1 MEYIVQI
8 TELLSHRITKEADS
22 AEEAKQKIQDSY
34 YNDDIEL
41 TADDYVD
48 GSVQF
53 EVVWGEQVV
62 RKQSR
67 TTNNS

>member
-1 MEYIVQI
+1 MKYIVQVSE
-8 TELLSHRITKEADS
+8 TLVKRVEVEADNY
-22 AEEAKQKIQDSY
+22 EEARYQVENGY
-34 YNDDIEL
+34 YNNNIEL

-62 RKQSR
+62 SK
-67 TTNNS
+67 

>member
-8 TELLSHRITKEADS
+8 TELLSHRITIEADS

-34 YNDDIEL
+34 YKDDIKL

>member
-1 MEYIVQI
+1 MKYIVQVLE
-8 TELLSHRITKEADS
+8 TLVKRVEVEADNY
-22 AEEAKQKIQDSY
+22 EEARYQVENDY

-53 EVVWGEQVV
+53 EVVWGE
-62 RKQSR
+62 
-67 TTNNS
+67 

>member
-8 TELLSHRITKEADS
+8 TELLSHQITIEANS

-34 YNDDIEL
+34 YNDNIEL

-53 EVVWGEQVV
+53 EVVWGE
-62 RKQSR
+62 
-67 TTNNS
+67 

>member
-1 MEYIVQI
+1 MKYIVQVSE
-8 TELLSHRITKEADS
+8 TLVKRVEVEADNY
-22 AEEAKQKIQDSY
+22 EEARYQVENDY
-34 YNDDIEL
+34 YNNNIEL

-62 RKQSR
+62 CKQSR

>member
-8 TELLSHRITKEADS
+8 TELLSHRITIEADS

-34 YNDDIEL
+34 YKDDIER

>member
-8 TELLSHRITKEADS
+8 TELLSHQITIEADS

-34 YNDDIEL
+34 YKDDIEL

>member
-8 TELLSHRITKEADS
+8 TELLSHQITIEANS

>member
-8 TELLSHRITKEADS
+8 TELLSHRITIEADS

-53 EVVWGEQVV
+53 EVVWGE
-62 RKQSR
+62 
-67 TTNNS
+67 